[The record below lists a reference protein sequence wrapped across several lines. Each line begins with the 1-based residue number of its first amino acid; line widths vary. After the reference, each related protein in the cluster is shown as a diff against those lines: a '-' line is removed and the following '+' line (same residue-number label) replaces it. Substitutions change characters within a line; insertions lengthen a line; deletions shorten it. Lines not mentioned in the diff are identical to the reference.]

1 MRANVARMPSNCN
14 LQSYSCFSHQLSLS
28 TVRSK
33 AVQSCL
39 ILSTCYEW
47 KIYTFYNSTGQV
59 VSTRQIELSSQNAWL
74 WFTQASA
81 SKVVQSYY
89 LYSASAV
96 QSCFYYNT
104 IFIVCLCLLDGGL
117 SLDHCRCDRSI
128 FDRCTFFFRHPSSCS
143 CHPVAIII
151 HLGA

>member
-1 MRANVARMPSNCN
+1 MSFFVFLRDLSCPHFCCCCSNWSFSVWRSESFLEVSNPLHLPGIVLWKGDKLLHMRANVARMPSNCN

-81 SKVVQSYY
+81 SKVV
-89 LYSASAV
+89 
-96 QSCFYYNT
+96 
-104 IFIVCLCLLDGGL
+104 
-117 SLDHCRCDRSI
+117 
-128 FDRCTFFFRHPSSCS
+128 
-143 CHPVAIII
+143 
-151 HLGA
+151 

>member
-1 MRANVARMPSNCN
+1 MQEVFVTGCIPQISRLLFCFPQRLVGSTFLLLLLKLEFLGLAKWILPGGEQPSNLPGIVLWKGDKLLHMRANVARMPSNCN

-81 SKVVQSYY
+81 SKVV
-89 LYSASAV
+89 
-96 QSCFYYNT
+96 
-104 IFIVCLCLLDGGL
+104 
-117 SLDHCRCDRSI
+117 
-128 FDRCTFFFRHPSSCS
+128 
-143 CHPVAIII
+143 
-151 HLGA
+151 

>member
-104 IFIVCLCLLDGGL
+104 ISLFTSVSWMVVYLQIIAAATVQYSIAVL
-117 SLDHCRCDRSI
+117 SFSGILAVAAVTPQRS
-128 FDRCTFFFRHPSSCS
+128 
-143 CHPVAIII
+143 
-151 HLGA
+151 